1 MRHLEIN
8 ISIIIKLQ
16 LRHSDAILVEVG
28 QEFFKVLVEVGQEFF
43 KVLVE
48 VGHELSKNFI
58 VQIFLKFQN
67 FTKFSIFSKIAKII
81 TK

>member
-8 ISIIIKLQ
+8 ISIIITLR
-16 LRHSDAILVEVG
+16 LRHPDAILVEVG
-28 QEFFKVLVEVGQEFF
+28 QEFFKILVEVGQEF
-43 KVLVE
+43 
-48 VGHELSKNFI
+48 SKNFI

-67 FTKFSIFSKIAKII
+67 LTKFSIFSKIAKII